1 MKSLWMLGFLAVTIV
16 ASAQETVVSLLAP
29 TGAVPPAREVRIS
42 LLVVN
47 LSPAVVT
54 YELPGALA
62 GRLVTEHQSWPVELQ
77 GAVVERAQLAAGGA
91 VRRDF
96 ILRLPPDALGRLVL
110 EIEQPAPARCV
121 LDVAAPSPLSAGST
135 PAVALS
141 AKGSFAQPVVT
152 QIERT
157 VAGRFSTHE
166 PIYFIYGRDAPAA
179 KFQFSFKY
187 RLLSDSGVLGAG
199 VPALRGL
206 HLAYTQRSLWDIQA
220 KSSPFFDTS
229 YMPEL
234 IGEWQAARS
243 LNPGPVQWLGQQLSI
258 QHESNGRDGPT
269 SRSVNN
275 VYYRPGVIIGDI
287 NGWNLI
293 LSPKIF
299 VYVGDLSNNPDISK
313 YRGYGEFRAAFGKN
327 ERFGLSFTG
336 RLGEHFNKGS
346 MQFDLTLP
354 MRSRLID
361 FASYFMVQ
369 YFDGYGESLLE
380 YNQHSS
386 TVRAGFSLVR

>member
-1 MKSLWMLGFLAVTIV
+1 MLGFLAAAIV

-29 TGAVPPAREVRIS
+29 TEAVQPAREVRIS
-42 LLVVN
+42 LLVAN
-47 LSPAVVT
+47 LSPTTVA
-54 YELPGALA
+54 YELPGVLA
-62 GRLVTEHQSWPVELQ
+62 ARLVTERQSWPVELQ
-77 GAVVERAQLAAGGA
+77 GSVVERAQIAAGGA

-96 ILRLPPDALGRLVL
+96 ILRLPPDARGRLVL

-121 LDVAAPSPLSAGST
+121 FDVAASSPSALAST
-135 PAVALS
+135 PVAGLS
-141 AKGSFAQPVVT
+141 AKGSFAQPVMA

-157 VAGRFSTHE
+157 VADRFSTHE
-166 PIYFIYGRDAPAA
+166 PIYFIYGPDAPGA

-206 HLAYTQRSLWDIQA
+206 HLAYTQRSLWDIRA

-234 IGEWQAARS
+234 IGEWQTARS
-243 LNPGPVQWLGQQLSI
+243 LNPGPVQWLGQQLSL
-258 QHESNGRDGPT
+258 QHESNGRAGPT
-269 SRSVNN
+269 SRSVNV
-275 VYYRPGVIIGDI
+275 VYFRPGVIIGDVD
-287 NGWNLI
+287 GWNLI
-293 LSPKIF
+293 LSPKFF
-299 VYVGDLSNNPDISK
+299 VYVGDLGNNPDISK

-327 ERFGLSFTG
+327 ERFELSFTG
-336 RLGEHFNKGS
+336 RLGEHFDKGS
-346 MQFDLTLP
+346 MQLDLTLP
-354 MRSRLID
+354 LRSRLID

-369 YFDGYGESLLE
+369 YFDGYGESLLL

>member
-1 MKSLWMLGFLAVTIV
+1 MKFLCVLGFLAAANV

-29 TGAVPPAREVRIS
+29 TESVQPAREVRIS
-42 LLVVN
+42 LLVAN
-47 LSPAVVT
+47 LSPTTVA
-54 YELPGALA
+54 YELPGVLA
-62 GRLVTEHQSWPVELQ
+62 GRLVSERQSWPVELQ
-77 GAVVERAQLAAGGA
+77 GAVVERAQLVAGGA

-96 ILRLPPDALGRLVL
+96 ILRLPPDARGRLVL
-110 EIEQPAPARCV
+110 EIERPAPARCV
-121 LDVAAPSPLSAGST
+121 LDVYASVPGLAGATPAAPPVLA
-135 PAVALS
+135 
-141 AKGSFAQPVVT
+141 GSFAQPVAA

-157 VAGRFSTHE
+157 VEGRFSTHE
-166 PIYFIYGRDAPAA
+166 PIYFIYGRDAPGA

-234 IGEWQAARS
+234 VGEWQAARS
-243 LNPGPVQWLGQQLSI
+243 LNPGPVQWLGQQLSLL
-258 QHESNGRDGPT
+258 HESNGRGGPT
-269 SRSVNN
+269 SRSVNV
-275 VYYRPGVIIGDI
+275 VYYRPGVVIGDVD
-287 NGWNLI
+287 GWNLI
-293 LSPKIF
+293 LSPKF
-299 VYVGDLSNNPDISK
+299 YVYVGDLSNNPDISK

-336 RLGEHFNKGS
+336 RLGEHFDKGS

-354 MRSRLID
+354 LRSRLFD

-369 YFDGYGESLLE
+369 YFDGYGESLLD

>member
-1 MKSLWMLGFLAVTIV
+1 MKSIWMLGFLAATIV

-77 GAVVERAQLAAGGA
+77 GAVFERAQLAAGGA

-110 EIEQPAPARCV
+110 EIERPAPARCV
-121 LDVAAPSPLSAGST
+121 LDVAASSPSAMASIPAAG
-135 PAVALS
+135 LS
-141 AKGSFAQPVVT
+141 AKGSFAQPVVA

-157 VAGRFSTHE
+157 VANRFSTHE
-166 PIYFIYGRDAPAA
+166 PIYFIYGRNAPGA

-234 IGEWQAARS
+234 IGEWQAARF
-243 LNPGPVQWLGQQLSI
+243 LNPGPVQWLGQQLSL

-269 SRSVNN
+269 SRSVNI
-275 VYYRPGVIIGDI
+275 VYYRPGVIIGDV

-293 LSPKIF
+293 LSPKF
-299 VYVGDLSNNPDISK
+299 YVYVGDLSNNPDISK

-354 MRSRLID
+354 LRSRLID

-380 YNQHSS
+380 YNRHSS

>member
-1 MKSLWMLGFLAVTIV
+1 MLGFLAATIV

-29 TGAVPPAREVRIS
+29 IDAVQPAMEVRIS
-42 LLVVN
+42 LLVAN
-47 LSPAVVT
+47 LSPAAVA
-54 YELPGALA
+54 YDLPGALA
-62 GRLVTEHQSWPVELQ
+62 GRLVTERQSWPVELQ

-96 ILRLPPDALGRLVL
+96 ILRLPPDARGRLVL
-110 EIEQPAPARCV
+110 EIDRPAPARCV
-121 LDVAAPSPLSAGST
+121 LDVSASVPGLAGAAP
-135 PAVALS
+135 AVPPVPT
-141 AKGSFAQPVVT
+141 GSFAQPVVA

-166 PIYFIYGRDAPAA
+166 PIYFIYGRDAPGA

-187 RLLSDSGVLGAG
+187 RLLSDSGVLAAG

-234 IGEWQAARS
+234 IGEWQTARF
-243 LNPGPVQWLGQQLSI
+243 LNPGPVQWLGQQLSL
-258 QHESNGRDGPT
+258 QHESNGRGGPT
-269 SRSVNN
+269 SRSVNT
-275 VYYRPGVIIGDI
+275 VYYRPGVIVGDI

-293 LSPKIF
+293 LSPKF
-299 VYVGDLSNNPDISK
+299 YVYVGDLSNNPDISK

-327 ERFGLSFTG
+327 ERFGLSFMG
-336 RLGEHFNKGS
+336 RLGEHGDKGS

-354 MRSRLID
+354 LRSRLLD

>member
-1 MKSLWMLGFLAVTIV
+1 MKSIWMLGFLAATIV

-42 LLVVN
+42 LLVAN
-47 LSPAVVT
+47 LSSSMVT
-54 YELPGALA
+54 YELPGVLA

-77 GAVVERAQLAAGGA
+77 GAVAEQAQLAAGGA

-110 EIEQPAPARCV
+110 EVDQPAPARCV
-121 LDVAAPSPLSAGST
+121 LDVAASSPSALAST
-135 PAVALS
+135 PVAGLS
-141 AKGSFAQPVVT
+141 AKGSFAQPVVA

-157 VAGRFSTHE
+157 VANRFSTHE
-166 PIYFIYGRDAPAA
+166 PIYIIYGRDAPAA

-187 RLLSDSGVLGAG
+187 RLLSDSGVLAAG

-206 HLAYTQRSLWDIQA
+206 HLAYTQRSLWDTQA

-234 IGEWQAARS
+234 IGEWQAARF
-243 LNPGPVQWLGQQLSI
+243 LNPGTVQWLGQQLSL

-269 SRSVNN
+269 SRSVNI

-293 LSPKIF
+293 LSPKF
-299 VYVGDLSNNPDISK
+299 YAYVGDLSNNPDIAK
-313 YRGYGEFRAAFGKN
+313 YRGYGEFRAMFGKN

>member
-1 MKSLWMLGFLAVTIV
+1 
-16 ASAQETVVSLLAP
+16 
-29 TGAVPPAREVRIS
+29 
-42 LLVVN
+42 
-47 LSPAVVT
+47 
-54 YELPGALA
+54 
-62 GRLVTEHQSWPVELQ
+62 
-77 GAVVERAQLAAGGA
+77 LAA
-91 VRRDF
+91 
-96 ILRLPPDALGRLVL
+96 
-110 EIEQPAPARCV
+110 
-121 LDVAAPSPLSAGST
+121 
-135 PAVALS
+135 
-141 AKGSFAQPVVT
+141 

-166 PIYFIYGRDAPAA
+166 PIYFIYGRDAPGA

-234 IGEWQAARS
+234 IGEWQTARF
-243 LNPGPVQWLGQQLSI
+243 LNPGSMQWLGHQLSL
-258 QHESNGRDGPT
+258 QHESNGRTGST
-269 SRSVNN
+269 SRSVNV
-275 VYYRPGVIIGDI
+275 VYYRPGVIVGDV

-293 LSPKIF
+293 LSPKF
-299 VYVGDLSNNPDISK
+299 YAYVGDLSDNPDISK
-313 YRGYGEFRAAFGKN
+313 YRGYGEFRATFGKI
-327 ERFGLSFTG
+327 ERFSLSFLG
-336 RLGEHFNKGS
+336 RLGEHGDKGS

-354 MRSRLID
+354 LRSRLID

-369 YFDGYGESLLE
+369 YFDGYGESLLL

>member
-1 MKSLWMLGFLAVTIV
+1 MKSLWMLGFLAATSV

-29 TGAVPPAREVRIS
+29 TEAVQPAMEVRIS
-42 LLVVN
+42 LLVAN
-47 LSPAVVT
+47 LSPAAVT
-54 YELPGALA
+54 YDLPGALA
-62 GRLVTEHQSWPVELQ
+62 GRLVTERQSWPVELQ
-77 GAVVERAQLAAGGA
+77 GAVGERAQLAAGGA

-110 EIEQPAPARCV
+110 EIERPAPARCV
-121 LDVAAPSPLSAGST
+121 LDVATPSPLSAGST
-135 PAVALS
+135 PAVGLS
-141 AKGSFAQPVVT
+141 AKGSFAQPVMT

-166 PIYFIYGRDAPAA
+166 PIYFIYGPDAPRA

-187 RLLSDSGVLGAG
+187 RLLSDSGILGSG
-199 VPALRGL
+199 VPTLRGL
-206 HLAYTQRSLWDIQA
+206 HLAYTQRSLWDIRG

-234 IGEWQAARS
+234 IGEWQTART
-243 LNPGPVQWLGQQLSI
+243 LNPGTVQWLGHQLSI
-258 QHESNGRDGPT
+258 QHESNGRAGPT
-269 SRSVNN
+269 SRSVNI
-275 VYYRPGVIIGDI
+275 VYYRPGVIVGDI

-293 LSPKIF
+293 LSPKIY
-299 VYVGDLSNNPDISK
+299 VYMGDLSDNPDIAK

-327 ERFGLSFTG
+327 ERFGLSFIG
-336 RLGEHFNKGS
+336 RLGEHLDKGS

-354 MRSRLID
+354 MRARLFD

-369 YFDGYGESLLE
+369 YFDGYGESLLL

>member
-1 MKSLWMLGFLAVTIV
+1 MLGFLAATSV

-29 TGAVPPAREVRIS
+29 TEAVQPAMEVRIS
-42 LLVVN
+42 LLVAN
-47 LSPAVVT
+47 LSPAAVT
-54 YELPGALA
+54 YDLPGALA
-62 GRLVTEHQSWPVELQ
+62 GRLVTERQSWPVELQ
-77 GAVVERAQLAAGGA
+77 GAVVERAQLVAGGA

-96 ILRLPPDALGRLVL
+96 ILRLPPDARGRLVL
-110 EIEQPAPARCV
+110 EIDRPAPARCV
-121 LDVAAPSPLSAGST
+121 LDVFASVPGSAGVARAVP
-135 PAVALS
+135 PAPT
-141 AKGSFAQPVVT
+141 GSFAQPLAA

-166 PIYFIYGRDAPAA
+166 PIYFIYGPDAPRA

-234 IGEWQAARS
+234 IGEWQTARF
-243 LNPGPVQWLGQQLSI
+243 LNPGPVQWLGHQLSLE
-258 QHESNGRDGPT
+258 HESNGRAGPT
-269 SRSVNN
+269 SRSVNV
-275 VYYRPGVIIGDI
+275 VYFRPGVIIGDV

-336 RLGEHFNKGS
+336 RLGEHFDKGS

-354 MRSRLID
+354 LRSRLFD

-369 YFDGYGESLLE
+369 YFDGYGESLLL

>member
-1 MKSLWMLGFLAVTIV
+1 MKFLWMLGFLAVVLV

-42 LLVVN
+42 LLVAN
-47 LSPAVVT
+47 LSSSVLT

-96 ILRLPPDALGRLVL
+96 ILRLPPDARGRLVL
-110 EIEQPAPARCV
+110 EIEQPAAARCV
-121 LDVAAPSPLSAGST
+121 LDVAASSPAAVAST
-135 PAVALS
+135 PAAGLS
-141 AKGSFAQPVVT
+141 AKGTFAQPVVT

-157 VAGRFSTHE
+157 VANRFSTHE
-166 PIYFIYGRDAPAA
+166 PIYFLYGRDAPGA
-179 KFQFSFKY
+179 KYQFSFKY
-187 RLLSDSGVLGAG
+187 RLLSDSGVLAAG

-229 YMPEL
+229 YMPEI

-243 LNPGPVQWLGQQLSI
+243 LNPGPVQWLGQQLSL

-269 SRSVNN
+269 SRSVNI
-275 VYYRPGVIIGDI
+275 VYYRPGVLFGDI

-293 LSPKIF
+293 LSPKIYA
-299 VYVGDLSNNPDISK
+299 YVGDLSNNPDISK

-336 RLGEHFNKGS
+336 RLGEHFDKGS

-380 YNQHSS
+380 YNQRSA

>member
-1 MKSLWMLGFLAVTIV
+1 MKFLWMLGFLAATVV

-29 TGAVPPAREVRIS
+29 TDAVPPAREVRIS
-42 LLVVN
+42 LLVAN
-47 LSPAVVT
+47 LSPAPVT
-54 YELPGALA
+54 YELPSALP
-62 GRLVTEHQSWPVELQ
+62 GRLVTERQSWPVELQ

-121 LDVAAPSPLSAGST
+121 LDVAASVPLAAGST
-135 PAVALS
+135 PVVVLS
-141 AKGSFAQPVVT
+141 AKGTFAQPVVT

-166 PIYFIYGRDAPAA
+166 PIYFIYGRDAPGA

-187 RLLSDSGVLGAG
+187 RLLSDSGVLAAG

-229 YMPEL
+229 YMPEI

-243 LNPGPVQWLGQQLSI
+243 LNPGPVQWLGQQLSL

-269 SRSVNN
+269 SRSVNI
-275 VYYRPGVIIGDI
+275 VYYRPGVLFGDI

-293 LSPKIF
+293 LSPKIYA
-299 VYVGDLSNNPDISK
+299 YVGDLSNNPDISK

-336 RLGEHFNKGS
+336 RLGEHFDKGS

-354 MRSRLID
+354 LRSRLFD

>member
-1 MKSLWMLGFLAVTIV
+1 
-16 ASAQETVVSLLAP
+16 
-29 TGAVPPAREVRIS
+29 
-42 LLVVN
+42 
-47 LSPAVVT
+47 
-54 YELPGALA
+54 
-62 GRLVTEHQSWPVELQ
+62 
-77 GAVVERAQLAAGGA
+77 
-91 VRRDF
+91 
-96 ILRLPPDALGRLVL
+96 
-110 EIEQPAPARCV
+110 
-121 LDVAAPSPLSAGST
+121 
-135 PAVALS
+135 
-141 AKGSFAQPVVT
+141 
-152 QIERT
+152 
-157 VAGRFSTHE
+157 
-166 PIYFIYGRDAPAA
+166 
-179 KFQFSFKY
+179 
-187 RLLSDSGVLGAG
+187 LSDSGVLAAG

-229 YMPEL
+229 YMPEI

-243 LNPGPVQWLGQQLSI
+243 LNPGPVQWLGQQLSL

-269 SRSVNN
+269 SRSVNI
-275 VYYRPGVIIGDI
+275 VYYRPGVLFGDI

-293 LSPKIF
+293 LSPKIYA
-299 VYVGDLSNNPDISK
+299 YVGDLSNNPDIAK

>member
-1 MKSLWMLGFLAVTIV
+1 MKSLWMLGFLAATIV

-29 TGAVPPAREVRIS
+29 TDAVQPAMEVRIS
-42 LLVVN
+42 LLVAN
-47 LSPAVVT
+47 LSPAAVA
-54 YELPGALA
+54 YDLPGALA
-62 GRLVTEHQSWPVELQ
+62 GRLVTERQSWPVELQ

-96 ILRLPPDALGRLVL
+96 ILRLPPDARGRLVL
-110 EIEQPAPARCV
+110 EIERPAPARCV
-121 LDVAAPSPLSAGST
+121 LDVSASVPGSAGAAP
-135 PAVALS
+135 AVPPVPT
-141 AKGSFAQPVVT
+141 GSFAQPLAA

-166 PIYFIYGRDAPAA
+166 PIYFIYGRDAPGA

-187 RLLSDSGVLGAG
+187 RLLSDSSVIGAG

-234 IGEWQAARS
+234 IGEWQTARY
-243 LNPGPVQWLGQQLSI
+243 LNPGSVQWLGQQLSL
-258 QHESNGRDGPT
+258 QHESNGRGGPT
-269 SRSVNN
+269 SRSVNT
-275 VYYRPGVIIGDI
+275 VYYRPGVIFGDI

-327 ERFGLSFTG
+327 ERFALSFLG
-336 RLGEHFNKGS
+336 RLGEHGDKGS

-354 MRSRLID
+354 MRSRLFD

>member
-1 MKSLWMLGFLAVTIV
+1 MLGFLAAANV

-29 TGAVPPAREVRIS
+29 TESVQPAREVRIS
-42 LLVVN
+42 LLVAN
-47 LSPAVVT
+47 LSPTTVA
-54 YELPGALA
+54 YELPGVLA
-62 GRLVTEHQSWPVELQ
+62 GRLVSERQSWPVELQ

-96 ILRLPPDALGRLVL
+96 ILRLPPDARGRLVL
-110 EIEQPAPARCV
+110 EIERPAPARCV
-121 LDVAAPSPLSAGST
+121 LDVYASVPGLAGATPAAPPVLA
-135 PAVALS
+135 
-141 AKGSFAQPVVT
+141 GSFAQPVAA

-157 VAGRFSTHE
+157 VEGRFSTHE
-166 PIYFIYGRDAPAA
+166 PIYFIYGRDAPGA

-234 IGEWQAARS
+234 VGEWQAARS
-243 LNPGPVQWLGQQLSI
+243 LNPGPVQWLGQQLSLL
-258 QHESNGRDGPT
+258 HESNGRGGPT
-269 SRSVNN
+269 SRSVNV
-275 VYYRPGVIIGDI
+275 VYYRPGVVIGDVD
-287 NGWNLI
+287 GWNLI
-293 LSPKIF
+293 LSPKF
-299 VYVGDLSNNPDISK
+299 YVYVGDLSNNPDISK

-327 ERFGLSFTG
+327 ERFALSFLG
-336 RLGEHFNKGS
+336 RLGEHGDKGS

-354 MRSRLID
+354 LRSRLFD
-361 FASYFMVQ
+361 FAFYFMMQ

>member
-1 MKSLWMLGFLAVTIV
+1 MKFICVLGLLAATIV
-16 ASAQETVVSLLAP
+16 VSAQETVVTLVAP
-29 TGAVPPAREVRIS
+29 TEALQPATEVRVA
-42 LLVVN
+42 LLVAN
-47 LSPAVVT
+47 LSSATVT
-54 YELPGALA
+54 YELPGAMA
-62 GRLVTEHQSWPVELQ
+62 GRLVTERQTWPVELQ
-77 GAVVERAQLAAGGA
+77 GSVVERAQLAAGG
-91 VRRDF
+91 VVQRNF
-96 ILRLPPDALGRLVL
+96 ILRLPPDARGRLVL
-110 EIEQPAPARCV
+110 EIERPAPARCV
-121 LDVAAPSPLSAGST
+121 LDVFASDPGLAGAAPAAPPV
-135 PAVALS
+135 PA
-141 AKGSFAQPVVT
+141 GSFAQPVVA

-166 PIYFIYGRDAPAA
+166 PIYFIYGRDAPGA

-187 RLLSDSGVLGAG
+187 RLLSDSGVLAAG

-243 LNPGPVQWLGQQLSI
+243 LNPGPVQWLGQQLSL

-269 SRSVNN
+269 SRSVNI
-275 VYYRPGVIIGDI
+275 VYYRPGVIFGDI

-293 LSPKIF
+293 LSPKIYA
-299 VYVGDLSNNPDISK
+299 YVGDLSNNPDISK

-336 RLGEHFNKGS
+336 RLGEHFDKGS

-354 MRSRLID
+354 MRSRLFD

-369 YFDGYGESLLE
+369 YFDGYGESLLL